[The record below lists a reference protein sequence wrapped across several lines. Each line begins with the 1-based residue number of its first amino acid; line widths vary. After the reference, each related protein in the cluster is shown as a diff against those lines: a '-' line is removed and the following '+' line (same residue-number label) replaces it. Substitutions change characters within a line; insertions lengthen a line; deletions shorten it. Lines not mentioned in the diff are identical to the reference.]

1 MAQARLSPAAEAEPL
16 MPIRNVPFWLDR
28 VPKTRRPAFPKLR
41 GDLDTSVVI
50 VGGGLTGCA
59 CAWSFAAA
67 GVKVVL
73 LEAETIGGGT
83 TAGSSGLV
91 REDFDASFR
100 ETASA
105 HGLRA
110 ARSLWQGMRRASL
123 DFPAALR
130 RLGVKCDLSPLD
142 LLTLAPR
149 DPETAKRLERE
160 YQSRRSAGFDHSWL
174 KPAAAA
180 REIAIQSGGAI
191 RTRGFSLDPYRAC
204 LGLASACR
212 ARGAAIY
219 ERSQVSRI
227 RAGRNHVEIATA
239 TAKLRAEAVLVATSA
254 PLADLRALRRHLRGL
269 DRYAVLTEPMP
280 AAVRRELGS
289 RAAALADVDAPPHLL
304 RWLKDDRA
312 LFSGVDQPVV
322 ADRAR
327 ASALKQRTG
336 QLMYELSVLYPAIS
350 GLQPQWA
357 WDVTHYETVDRL
369 PFVGLHR
376 NFPRHLFA
384 MGGFRHGVG
393 FAWLAARILL
403 RHYQGEA
410 ARGDDLFGFS
420 RVL

>member
-1 MAQARLSPAAEAEPL
+1 
-16 MPIRNVPFWLDR
+16 MPIRHVPFWLDR
-28 VPKTRRPAFPKLR
+28 VPKTRRPAFPRLR

-50 VGGGLTGCA
+50 IGGGLTGCA

-67 GVKVVL
+67 GVRVVL
-73 LEAETIGGGT
+73 LEAEAIGGGA
-83 TAGSSGLV
+83 TAGSPGLV

-110 ARSLWQGMRRASL
+110 ARLLWQAMRRASL

-130 RLGVKCDLSPLD
+130 RLGVKCDLASSD
-142 LLTLAPR
+142 LLTVARR
-149 DPETAKRLERE
+149 DPETARLLQRE
-160 YQSRRSAGFDHSWL
+160 YHSRRDAGIDHGWL
-174 KPAAAA
+174 KPAAVTREAA
-180 REIAIQSGGAI
+180 IESGGAI
-191 RTRGFSLDPYRAC
+191 RTHGFSFDPYRAC
-204 LGLASACR
+204 LGLASASVS
-212 ARGAAIY
+212 RGAAIY
-219 ERSQVSRI
+219 ERSQVRRI
-227 RAGRNHVEIATA
+227 RAGRKQVEITTA
-239 TAKLRAEAVLVATSA
+239 TGTLRAQAVLVATSA
-254 PLADLRALRRHLRGL
+254 PLADLRALRRHLKGL
-269 DRYAVLTEPMP
+269 DSYAVVTEPMP
-280 AAVRRELGS
+280 AAVRRELGR

-312 LFSGVDQPVV
+312 LFAGGDQPVV

-327 ASALKQRTG
+327 VKALIQRTG

-350 GLQPQWA
+350 GLQPEWA

-384 MGGFRHGVG
+384 MGASRHGVG
-393 FAWLAARILL
+393 FAWLAARVLL
-403 RHYQGEA
+403 RQYQGEA
-410 ARGDDLFGFS
+410 AKGDDLFGFS